1 MKQAWTWG
9 AGLVAGV
16 LGTLPLSG
24 WAQSSPGSDRY
35 PYGQHMMWWS
45 GEWYG
50 MAFGH
55 LFMIVVLAVAIALAV
70 LLVRWLGGPW
80 HAAVPHQSSSNH
92 TPFDIL
98 KECFARGEI
107 DKAEYEER
115 RRVLDE

>member
-1 MKQAWTWG
+1 MKQAWTLG

-16 LGTLPLSG
+16 VGAVPRTG
-24 WAQSSPGSDRY
+24 WAQSSPGIERY
-35 PYGQHMMWWS
+35 PYGQHMMWWG

-55 LFMIVVLAVAIALAV
+55 LFMIAVLAMGIALAV

-80 HAAVPHQSSSNH
+80 HATAPHQASSSRA
-92 TPFDIL
+92 PLDIL
-98 KECFARGEI
+98 KERFARGEI